1 MVLGRTERLP
11 PHEEKDT
18 MGLFSKAKKGM
29 ADAAAAGEAATA
41 YNQQQA
47 AAQQPG
53 MIGVQNMGPIG
64 ADPALLGGPSTKPL
78 SEDDPMLQP
87 VNGLSLEMYGKSA
100 AEASRRGIT
109 DEDGMAALIEETYG
123 VPAADA
129 KAALAVWIDR
139 MGKSMVVGQ
148 QLRKHMGY

>member
-1 MVLGRTERLP
+1 
-11 PHEEKDT
+11 

-29 ADAAAAGEAATA
+29 ADAAAAGEMATA
-41 YNQQQA
+41 YDHQQA

-53 MIGVQNMGPIG
+53 MIGVKGMGPVA
-64 ADPALLGGPSTKPL
+64 ADPALFGGPSTKPL

-87 VNGLSLEMYGKSA
+87 VNGVSLEIYGKA
-100 AEASRRGIT
+100 GAEAQRRGVNT
-109 DEDGMAALIEETYG
+109 EEGMAALIEEMYG
-123 VPAADA
+123 IPAADA
-129 KAALAVWIDR
+129 KAAFPVWIDR

>member
-1 MVLGRTERLP
+1 
-11 PHEEKDT
+11 

-29 ADAAAAGEAATA
+29 QDAAGAGEMAAA
-41 YNQQQA
+41 YSQQQA

-53 MIGVQNMGPIG
+53 MIGVKGMGPIA
-64 ADPALLGGPSTKPL
+64 ADPALFGGPSTKPL

-87 VNGLSLEMYGKSA
+87 VNGVSLEMYGKA
-100 AEASRRGIT
+100 GAEAQRRGVNT
-109 DEDGMAALIEETYG
+109 EEGMAALIEEMYG
-123 VPAADA
+123 VPAEDA
-129 KAALAVWIDR
+129 KGAFPVWIDR

>member
-1 MVLGRTERLP
+1 
-11 PHEEKDT
+11 

-29 ADAAAAGEAATA
+29 ADAAAAGEMATA

-53 MIGVQNMGPIG
+53 MVGVQGMGPIA
-64 ADPALLGGPSTKPL
+64 ADPALFGGPSTKPL

-87 VNGLSLEMYGKSA
+87 VNGVSLEIYGKSA
-100 AEASRRGIT
+100 AEAQRRGIT
-109 DEDGMAALIEETYG
+109 DEDGMAALVEEMYG
-123 VPAADA
+123 IPAADV
-129 KAALAVWIDR
+129 KAAFPVWIDR